1 MRSILAHVTKNNN
14 MKKIFLSLVMVFSLS
29 TIQAQTSNDTIVL
42 EGEVLGYLKNVDTG
56 QNTEGQST
64 FTFNV
69 NVFRDITKEEE
80 TLIYNKYNPGSS
92 MNRNVDVGY
101 EYKFNSN
108 QALAGHLLFES
119 GKLNT
124 QSKNIY
130 LATGLVAITGMLA
143 SNYINRNAGL
153 KVDINGT
160 VTNNPVNTTPAMITV
175 STTGIMSVIALVKS
189 YKADKKTRQAGILL
203 QKK

>member
-1 MRSILAHVTKNNN
+1 
-14 MKKIFLSLVMVFSLS
+14 MVFSLS

-56 QNTEGQST
+56 QNTDGQST
-64 FTFNV
+64 FTFNI

-92 MNRNVDVGY
+92 INRNVDVGY

-124 QSKNIY
+124 QSKNIC

-143 SNYINRNAGL
+143 SNYINRNSGL

>member
-1 MRSILAHVTKNNN
+1 
-14 MKKIFLSLVMVFSLS
+14 MKKIFLSLAMVFSLS

-108 QALAGHLLFES
+108 QDLAGHLLFES

-160 VTNNPVNTTPAMITV
+160 VTNNQVNTTPAMITV

-189 YKADKKTRQAGILL
+189 YKADRKTRQAGILL

>member
-1 MRSILAHVTKNNN
+1 

-56 QNTEGQST
+56 QNTDGQST

-80 TLIYNKYNPGSS
+80 TLIYNKYNPVSS
-92 MNRNVDVGY
+92 MNRNVDIGY
-101 EYKFNSN
+101 EYQFNSN

-143 SNYINRNAGL
+143 SNYINRNAGD
-153 KVDINGT
+153 KIDINGT
-160 VTNNPVNTTPAMITV
+160 LTNNPPAMITV

>member
-14 MKKIFLSLVMVFSLS
+14 MKKIFLSLAMVFSLS

-160 VTNNPVNTTPAMITV
+160 VTNNQVNTTPAMITV

>member
-1 MRSILAHVTKNNN
+1 
-14 MKKIFLSLVMVFSLS
+14 MKKIFLSLAMVFSLS

-160 VTNNPVNTTPAMITV
+160 VTNNQVNTTPAMITV

-189 YKADKKTRQAGILL
+189 YKADRKTRQAGILL

>member
-14 MKKIFLSLVMVFSLS
+14 MKKIFLSLAMVFSLS

-160 VTNNPVNTTPAMITV
+160 VTNNQVNTTPAMITV

-189 YKADKKTRQAGILL
+189 YKADRKTRQAGILL

>member
-160 VTNNPVNTTPAMITV
+160 VTNNQVNTTPAMITV

>member
-189 YKADKKTRQAGILL
+189 YKADRKTRQAGILL

>member
-14 MKKIFLSLVMVFSLS
+14 MKKIFLSLAMVFSLS

-189 YKADKKTRQAGILL
+189 YKADKKT
-203 QKK
+203 

>member
-1 MRSILAHVTKNNN
+1 

-42 EGEVLGYLKNVDTG
+42 EGEVLGYLKNVGIG
-56 QNTEGQST
+56 QNTEGEST

-80 TLIYNKYNPGSS
+80 NLIYIKYNPGSS
-92 MNRNVDVGY
+92 INMDVDVGY

-143 SNYINRNAGL
+143 SNYINRNNGL

-160 VTNNPVNTTPAMITV
+160 ITNNPINTTPAMITV
-175 STTGIMSVIALVKS
+175 STTGIMSVIAFVKS

>member
-1 MRSILAHVTKNNN
+1 

-189 YKADKKTRQAGILL
+189 YKADRKTRQAGILL

>member
-1 MRSILAHVTKNNN
+1 

-56 QNTEGQST
+56 QNTDGQST
-64 FTFNV
+64 FTFNI

-92 MNRNVDVGY
+92 INRNVDVGY

-124 QSKNIY
+124 QSKNIC

-143 SNYINRNAGL
+143 SNYINRNSGL

>member
-1 MRSILAHVTKNNN
+1 

>member
-1 MRSILAHVTKNNN
+1 

-56 QNTEGQST
+56 QNTDGQST

-101 EYKFNSN
+101 EYQFNSN

-153 KVDINGT
+153 KID
-160 VTNNPVNTTPAMITV
+160 PAMITV